1 MKKRRKS
8 KKGYV
13 GLLIL
18 IIITIISAFLKVN
31 NSSKR
36 KSIDGN
42 LFIHSS
48 SKDFNGNNAE
58 LEDVKV
64 SSEIEDGAIILKS
77 NVVKGIYTS
86 DIINTS
92 PFEYLV
98 LSWNSDTPEGTSIE
112 IEGRVAVKRLNDDTQ
127 LVEEWSHW
135 LSWGIWGTSIKRA
148 SGTGNVDDSVAY
160 VDTDT
165 LVIKG
170 SNGETASKIQYRV
183 TLNTNRAG
191 VTPAVKLISGAIR
204 NTISGQEINKVF
216 NENVDLTNLKVLD
229 VPRFSQ
235 MLRDPLIANSICSA
249 TSISMILNYYG
260 TEVLPEEVAWGV
272 YDYKYDGFGNWPFN
286 TAYASS
292 FGYSAY
298 VDYSTIEGLKRE
310 IYNGHPVAV
319 SVKYKNNINVE
330 SSFPVLDGAP
340 IKSTDGHLIVV
351 CGFTNENGC
360 DYIVINDPAASTNEG
375 VRVKYRLDQFEDAW
389 AEFGNVAYI
398 IH

>member
-18 IIITIISAFLKVN
+18 IILTLISAFLKVSN
-31 NSSKR
+31 NSKR

-42 LFIHSS
+42 IFIHSS
-48 SKDFNGNNAE
+48 SKDFNDNYAE

-135 LSWGIWGTSIKRA
+135 LSWGTWGTSIKRA

-160 VDTDT
+160 LDTDT

-170 SNGETASKIQYRV
+170 SKGETASKIQYRV

>member
-13 GLLIL
+13 GLLIF

-112 IEGRVAVKRLNDDTQ
+112 VEGKVAVKRLNDDNQ
-127 LVEEWSHW
+127 LVEEWSDW
-135 LSWGIWGTSIKRA
+135 LSWGTWGTSIKRA
-148 SGTGNVDDSVAY
+148 SGTGSVDGSVAY

-170 SNGETASKIQYRV
+170 SKGETASKIQYRV

-204 NTISGQEINKVF
+204 NTISGREINKVF

-260 TEVLPEEVAWGV
+260 TKVLPEEVAWGV
-272 YDYKYDGFGNWPFN
+272 YDYKYDGFGNWSFN

-292 FGYSAY
+292 FGYIAY

-319 SVKYKNNINVE
+319 SVKYKNSINVE
-330 SSFPVLDGAP
+330 SNFPVLDGAP

-360 DYIVINDPAASTNEG
+360 DYIVINDPAAATNEG
-375 VRVKYRLDQFEDAW
+375 VRVKYKLDQFEDAW
-389 AEFGNVAYI
+389 EEFGNVAYI

>member
-64 SSEIEDGAIILKS
+64 SSEIEDGVIILKS
-77 NVVKGIYTS
+77 NAVKGIYTS

-204 NTISGQEINKVF
+204 NTILGQEINKVF